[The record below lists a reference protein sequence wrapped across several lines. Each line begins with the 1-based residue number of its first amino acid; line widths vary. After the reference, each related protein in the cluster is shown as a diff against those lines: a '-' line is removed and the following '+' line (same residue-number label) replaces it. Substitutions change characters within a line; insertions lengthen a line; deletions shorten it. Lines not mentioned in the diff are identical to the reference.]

1 MPISATNPDERQTKK
16 KKTSRKHPLFKCFAL
31 YSRRRSDVLLDL
43 HQCNP
48 FPPVALCYIMADQPG
63 GRPSGR
69 VASLVLQSGYISRRL
84 DTQICHWQGG
94 RDGHRASPPPLPTLT
109 HPFPLP
115 PACLVFRNQA
125 SSACCMLTR
134 NRRGLTSRSHAN
146 LCRWCPSSASPVRP
160 SLSPRSGTQSGIH

>member
-1 MPISATNPDERQTKK
+1 MPSPSRPLTDQLWSPGCKKKTGSLREQDANFCHQPRRKANKK

-94 RDGHRASPPPLPTLT
+94 RDGHSASPPPPYAQPTP
-109 HPFPLP
+109 HPSP
-115 PACLVFRNQA
+115 PSVWSSVIRLAVRAAC
-125 SSACCMLTR
+125 
-134 NRRGLTSRSHAN
+134 
-146 LCRWCPSSASPVRP
+146 
-160 SLSPRSGTQSGIH
+160 